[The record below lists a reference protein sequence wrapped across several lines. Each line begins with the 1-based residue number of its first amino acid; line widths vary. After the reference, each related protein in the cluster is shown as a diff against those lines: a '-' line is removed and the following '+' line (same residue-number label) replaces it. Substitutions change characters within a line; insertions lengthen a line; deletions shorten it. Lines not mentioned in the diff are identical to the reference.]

1 MQPAM
6 RKPVGPL
13 PSSFVSLAP
22 ILVAGL
28 VCLGSVGSLGCK
40 DQAKESAT
48 RASADVASLGILV
61 DKDVGEIER
70 GLPEGAKRLS
80 ALLANGADPKQDVAA
95 VRKGLFKVR
104 RDVQDLDVAKS
115 TFFAVAD
122 SSGVAIRN
130 NLEEDVMA
138 GQNLFAV
145 FPALARAKD
154 SYTTAVGAFP
164 NAAAG
169 STKTGPDEDSIA
181 GTPVKRADGSTG
193 AIFVTGWTYRYFARH
208 LQESL
213 KDRLVDDA
221 KKSGEER
228 KLPVFYVAVFDKT
241 GVYSAPLTPVVDEQ
255 ALAGQDLLAKTAAGP
270 ATGTLS
276 LTERAFG
283 WAAIRCPKIA
293 PDTGVVV
300 LRSEL

>member
-1 MQPAM
+1 M
-6 RKPVGPL
+6 RKSAL
-13 PSSFVSLAP
+13 PPRLLVPFVCLS
-22 ILVAGL
+22 GL
-28 VCLGSVGSLGCK
+28 VGLVGCK
-40 DQAKESAT
+40 DQAKESAA
-48 RASADVASLGILV
+48 RASSDVAQLGTLV

-80 ALLANGADPKQDVAA
+80 VLLAGGADPSKDLAG
-95 VRKGLFKVR
+95 VRKALFKVR

-115 TFFAVAD
+115 TFFALAD
-122 SSGVAIRN
+122 PTGVAIRN
-130 NLEEDVMA
+130 DLEEDVMA
-138 GQNLFAV
+138 GQKLFTI
-145 FPALARAKD
+145 FPALTKATTG
-154 SYTTAVGAFP
+154 YTTAVGAFP

-169 STKTGPDEDSIA
+169 STKTGPDEDWIA
-181 GTPVKRADGSTG
+181 GAPVKRDDGSTG

-221 KKSGEER
+221 KKSGDER

-270 ATGTLS
+270 ATGTLN
-276 LTERAFG
+276 LTDRAFG
-283 WAAIRCPKIA
+283 WAALRAPKVA